1 MALPTSYCSLVGCSL
16 PLQQSPMGS
25 VSSVDLA
32 VAVADAGAVGTVTAL
47 GLSPASLARLLDD
60 ATART
65 TGVVAANFLTA
76 AVDRAAVEVAAQRL
90 RLVDFFWS
98 DPDPVLVEL
107 VHGHGALVS
116 WQVGSVEEARAA
128 VGAGADV
135 VVVQG
140 DEAGGHVR
148 GVGSLLPLLAGVL
161 DVVQVPVLAAGGIG
175 HPRALAAVLAAGA
188 AGARVGT
195 AFIATTESGAHP
207 AYKEAVVAARSGQSA
222 VTGTFSV
229 GCPLCA
235 GSARHRV
242 LRSCIDAADAADD
255 GVVGETTIGGR
266 RVVVS
271 KGSPLSPAASTT
283 GNLGAMALYA
293 SDAAAAVDTVRPAG
307 DVVRGLCDGA
317 ASLLAARTG

>member
-1 MALPTSYCSLVGCSL
+1 
-16 PLQQSPMGS
+16 MGS
-25 VSSVDLA
+25 VSSVELA

-47 GLSPASLARLLDD
+47 GLSPGSLARLLDD

-65 TGVVAANFLTA
+65 AGVVAANFLTGP
-76 AVDRAAVEVAAQRL
+76 VDRAAVEVAAQRL
-90 RLVDFFWS
+90 RLLDFFWS
-98 DPDPVLVEL
+98 DPDPAVIEL

-128 VGAGADV
+128 VGSGADV

-148 GVGSLLPLLAGVL
+148 GVGSLLPLLAAVL
-161 DVVQVPVLAAGGIG
+161 DAVEVPVLAAGGIG

-195 AFIATTESGAHP
+195 AFIATEESGAHRT
-207 AYKEAVVAARSGQSA
+207 YKDAVVAAGPGASA
-222 VTGTFSV
+222 VTGAFSF
-229 GCPLCA
+229 GCPLCVT
-235 GSARHRV
+235 SARHRV
-242 LRSCIDAADAADD
+242 LRSCIAAAHALPE
-255 GVVGETTIGGR
+255 GVVGETRIGTR
-266 RVVVS
+266 QVVLQ
-271 KGSPLSPAASTT
+271 KGSPLSPAATTT

-293 SDAAAAVDTVRPAG
+293 SDAAAAVDAIRPAG

-317 ASLLAARTG
+317 ATLLAAQPG